1 MEVFVYTTIAVGAA
15 ICATIL
21 QRAHDRREQERSMGK
36 VVARLTHYT
45 GR

>member
-1 MEVFVYTTIAVGAA
+1 MDLFVCATIAVGAA

-21 QRAHDRREQERSMGK
+21 QRAHDRGEQERTMEK
-36 VVARLTHYT
+36 VVARLAHYT